1 MSHHSDDDEFNQL
14 AQLDEDQDVN
24 LESCELITNH
34 FRKRLEQ
41 NLIDLQQEY
50 KATLHLNEF
59 LPRYKKRSIEELHLS
74 DKYFNE
80 FLKKEKVHLKF
91 INNEHLLNAR
101 TCFNQ
106 AINALIDDS
115 ASQIKAAHTSTK
127 LTNKEELKVYL
138 NNCYDKMTVSGS
150 SVIDFKEKIV
160 NETIKWFSDKLNT
173 VRVREDLLFSSKS
186 DTTISTINIKHT
198 TGRVREDLLE
208 SSKSDTSYSTSNHK
222 HTTTINTSNYTKTPT
237 TIHYGTTNSNHTT
250 AMLNKRSKESAT
262 GQYSDMNN
270 TRESDTPNPKK
281 KLFDGHQNS
290 FLPREHSTD
299 RYHGNNDVV
308 MTRNAMRD
316 NTVTP
321 FNRQSGNSDR
331 NINRQINQPIGNNCK
346 PHYVSNDHQHD
357 KGNGR
362 NYKVAREFNIV
373 TQHMI
378 PSIAPTITQSIH
390 CITASEHSHSYD
402 IDSTLHH
409 TSMVTYL
416 SPSITCD
423 RSTETIRSSQRTL
436 RKRRRKGARNII
448 TEAYRLL
455 RQHKRLPKFCQLITN
470 KGIHNLSLKK
480 LSVQEEAILSL
491 GLKFIIKPPPNL
503 RKEIF
508 NSYSNFVRSIRLKNQ
523 FLGCNTLLT
532 GMQPSIRIPN
542 KSFIP
547 SKAGKALEN
556 YITEVRYKLLENLQ
570 SVQKDMYAQHKV
582 PKIFTIT
589 INTLKKDSS
598 ILICNADKNLGICIV
613 DREWYE
619 KEALRQLQNNN
630 TYMKIPIMPH
640 MDIFISRII
649 QILDKHKKDNI
660 KLREYF
666 LQNCRKNNSNNNYNG
681 IGRFYLTIK
690 IHKTPLTGR
699 PIVATVDSFTYYI
712 SKFLD
717 SILQRVLKTLP
728 SYLRNTNDL
737 ILFLESQS
745 QRPNLPN
752 GYVLYTAD
760 IKDMYPSININDGL
774 IQLKEAILEFN
785 AKQNEQNKIECELI
799 IDLAEFVLKNNYF
812 IFGSNTYW
820 LQMSG
825 TAMGTP
831 LAVTFACIY
840 INQLEQLTIKRLKDN
855 GILFNEICLYY
866 RRYIDDIFAIFTS
879 EEAASQFL
887 ATFNQMRPGRIE
899 LITTH
904 IGKSVTFMD
913 LDIIISSATN
923 KIYTRIYQKPK
934 NAYLYLPPSSF
945 HQKHI
950 FTNTITAEL
959 RRYKLKCFLNED
971 YCNIKNEFYNR
982 LLTRGYGKD
991 YLDPIFLKE
1000 ELVKRSTLINN
1011 LMLNSNNNNKTTG
1024 ENMPVT
1030 FSITNTPLLRQF
1042 NFSKLLQL
1050 TEELESDPIHPLIFP
1065 TYKGRNK
1072 PIVTYKRAENMRDLL
1087 TRSAYLHPLQDIDK

>member
-1 MSHHSDDDEFNQL
+1 MSDDTDDEGFNQL
-14 AQLDEDQDVN
+14 GQPDENQGVN
-24 LESCELITNH
+24 MESCELITTH

-50 KATLHLNEF
+50 RATLNLNEF
-59 LPRYKKRSIEELHLS
+59 LPRYKKRSLAELHLS

-80 FLKKEKVHLKF
+80 FLNNEKVNLKF
-91 INNEHLLNAR
+91 INKDHLSNAIAGFNE
-101 TCFNQ
+101 
-106 AINALIDDS
+106 AINGAIDDS
-115 ASQIKAAHTSTK
+115 VSLMKASHTTTK
-127 LTNKEELKVYL
+127 LTNKEEVKSYL
-138 NNCYDKMTVSGS
+138 NKCYDKMVVSGS
-150 SVIDFKEKIV
+150 SVKDFREVIV
-160 NETIKWFSDKLNT
+160 NDTIKWFSDKLNT
-173 VRVREDLLFSSKS
+173 VRVREDLSFSSKS
-186 DTTISTINIKHT
+186 DTTNS
-198 TGRVREDLLE
+198 
-208 SSKSDTSYSTSNHK
+208 TSYYK
-222 HTTTINTSNYTKTPT
+222 HTTTLNTKSYTKTPT
-237 TIHYGTTNSNHTT
+237 TTHYGTTNSNHTT
-250 AMLNKRSKESAT
+250 TTHYGTTNSNHTTTMSNKRNNAT
-262 GQYSDMNN
+262 GQYSN
-270 TRESDTPNPKK
+270 TDNTIDSETPNPKK
-281 KLFDGHQNS
+281 KLFEGHQNS
-290 FLPREHSTD
+290 SLPGEFSADKYHS
-299 RYHGNNDVV
+299 RYRANS
-308 MTRNAMRD
+308 TRNTTRD

-321 FNRQSGNSDR
+321 FHRQSGNNDR
-331 NINRQINQPIGNNCK
+331 SVLLNSRQTNHPIGNSNRS
-346 PHYVSNDHQHD
+346 HYEYNDRQYD
-357 KGNGR
+357 RGNGR
-362 NYKVAREFNIV
+362 NYRVARELNTV
-373 TQHMI
+373 TQHMTPPI
-378 PSIAPTITQSIH
+378 TPSITPNITQNLH
-390 CITASEHSHSYD
+390 CITVSDYSHSEN

-409 TSMVTYL
+409 TSMVTHL
-416 SPSITCD
+416 SPSITYD
-423 RSTETIRSSQRTL
+423 RPDRIQPTETIRSPPRTL
-436 RKRRRKGARNII
+436 RKRRRKVARNII

-470 KGIHNLSLKK
+470 KGIHNLSHKK
-480 LSVQEEAILSL
+480 LTVQEEAILSL

-508 NSYSNFVRSIRLKNQ
+508 DSYSNFVRSIRLKNQ
-523 FLGCNTLLT
+523 FLGSNTLV
-532 GMQPSIRIPN
+532 GGQPSIRIPN
-542 KSFIP
+542 RSFVP
-547 SKAGKALEN
+547 CKAGKALEN
-556 YITEVRYKLLENLQ
+556 YITEVRYKLLENIQ
-570 SVQKDMYAQHKV
+570 SVKKNMYAQYKV

-589 INTLKKDSS
+589 INTLKKDTS

-619 KEALRQLQNNN
+619 KEALRLLQNNNN
-630 TYMKIPIMPH
+630 TYMKIPNMPH
-640 MDIFISRII
+640 MDIFISRIV
-649 QILDKHKKDNI
+649 QILEKHKKYNI

-666 LQNCRKNNSNNNYNG
+666 LQNCTKDNSNKKYNG
-681 IGRFYLTIK
+681 ISRFYLTIK
-690 IHKTPLTGR
+690 IHKAPITVR
-699 PIVATVDSFTYYI
+699 PIVSSVGCFTYFI
-712 SKFLD
+712 SKYLD
-717 SILQRVLKTLP
+717 SILQKVLKTLP

-737 ILFLESQS
+737 ILFLESQC
-745 QRPNLPN
+745 PNLPN

-913 LDIIISSATN
+913 LDIIISDETN
-923 KIYTRIYQKPK
+923 KIYTKIFQKPK

-950 FTNTITAEL
+950 FKNTITAEL

-982 LLTRGYGKD
+982 LLARGYGKN

-1000 ELVKRSTLINN
+1000 ESVKRSTLINN
-1011 LMLNSNNNNKTTG
+1011 LMLNSNNKKTTG

-1042 NFSKLLQL
+1042 NINNLLQL

-1072 PIVTYKRAENMRDLL
+1072 PIVTYKRAENMRDQL
-1087 TRSAYLHPLQDIDK
+1087 TRSAYLHPLQDMDK